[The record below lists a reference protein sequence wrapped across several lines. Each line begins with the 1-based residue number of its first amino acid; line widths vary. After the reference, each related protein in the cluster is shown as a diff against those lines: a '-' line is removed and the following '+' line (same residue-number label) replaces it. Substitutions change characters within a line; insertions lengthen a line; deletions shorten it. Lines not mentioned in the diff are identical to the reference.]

1 MKPIKTVKPIKPV
14 EPLKP
19 VKPMKPLKPRR
30 PAKPIKP
37 VISRFTNITD
47 HDLMTYI
54 PITCNMVVICYLN
67 HLVFFF

>member
-1 MKPIKTVKPIKPV
+1 MKPIKTVKPIKQV

-37 VISRFTNITD
+37 VISRFTNILQDVGTLITD
-47 HDLMTYI
+47 DDLMTYI
-54 PITCNMVVICYLN
+54 YQ
-67 HLVFFF
+67 